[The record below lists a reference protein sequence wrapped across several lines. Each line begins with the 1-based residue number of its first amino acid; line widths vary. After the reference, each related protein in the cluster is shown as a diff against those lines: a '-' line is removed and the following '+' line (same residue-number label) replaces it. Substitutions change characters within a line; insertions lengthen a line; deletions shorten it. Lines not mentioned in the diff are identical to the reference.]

1 MRNQS
6 IDSTKL
12 FYAITVVI
20 MHGFLMEIKNPGY
33 LIGLMTNGFFITAV
47 PFYFIVSGYLFHK
60 TIEQN
65 HLKRWITHILRTY
78 LIWSLVYAY
87 SLSNI
92 IQLNNESVT
101 RKLYLIFRAELT
113 GVMHLWYIPA
123 LMIAAAL
130 CYLLRGFI
138 EHKTRLTLVI
148 VSLLWLTGVGL
159 NWLFL
164 VMESPNSFLYRNG
177 FFYGTPMFFV
187 GYILAIKE
195 SHIIAKTIHL
205 KKLVIIAVSLIVI
218 ESVVTTT
225 LIHGLTEPLHN
236 NLDMMVTT
244 PLLSAL
250 IFIACVK
257 KPRMKIFQG
266 VDRLMSTFMYYSHIL
281 FLEAI
286 LAVFSWGSFSWSEV
300 TRDMVITV
308 IAIIGIIMFT
318 LMFKKRLRAI
328 V

>member
-12 FYAITVVI
+12 FFAITVVI

-60 TIEQN
+60 TIEKN
-65 HLKRWITHILRTY
+65 HLKRWTKHILRTY

-92 IQLNNESVT
+92 ILLENESVT
-101 RKLYLIFRAELT
+101 RKLYLIVRAELT

-123 LMIAAAL
+123 LMTAAAL

-138 EHKTRLTLVI
+138 QQKIKLTLVI
-148 VSLLWLTGVGL
+148 IAILWLTGVAL

-164 VMESPNSFLYRNG
+164 VIESPNGFLYRNG
-177 FFYGTPMFFV
+177 FFYGMPMFIL
-187 GYILAIKE
+187 GYIFALKE
-195 SHIIAKTIHL
+195 SHILAKAINLNRLILISVT
-205 KKLVIIAVSLIVI
+205 LIVI
-218 ESVVTTT
+218 ESVITTT
-225 LIHGLTEPLHN
+225 LIHGLTQPLHN
-236 NLDMMVTT
+236 NMDMMMTT

-250 IFIACVK
+250 IFIICLK
-257 KPRMKIFQG
+257 KPAMKIFQG
-266 VDRLMSTFMYYSHIL
+266 VDRLLSTFMYYSHIL

-286 LAVFSWGSFSWSEV
+286 LAIFSLGRFSWSEV

-308 IAIIGIIMFT
+308 IAIISIIIFT
-318 LMFKKRLRAI
+318 LMFKKRVRA
-328 V
+328 VV

>member
-1 MRNQS
+1 
-6 IDSTKL
+6 
-12 FYAITVVI
+12 

-33 LIGLMTNGFFITAV
+33 LIGLMTNGLFITAV
-47 PFYFIVSGYLFHK
+47 PFYFIVSGYLFHQ
-60 TIEQN
+60 TIEQK
-65 HLKRWITHILRTY
+65 HLKRWTKHILRTY

-87 SLSNI
+87 SLSTI
-92 IQLNNESVT
+92 IRLENESVT

-138 EHKTRLTLVI
+138 EQKTRLTLVI

-177 FFYGTPMFFV
+177 FFYGVPMFFL

-195 SHIIAKTIHL
+195 SNIIPRIIRL
-205 KKLVIIAVSLIVI
+205 KKLVIIAITLIVI
-218 ESVVTTT
+218 ESVITTT
-225 LIHGLTEPLHN
+225 VIHGLTKPLHN
-236 NLDMMVTT
+236 NMDMMVTT

-250 IFIACVK
+250 IFIACLK
-257 KPRMKIFQG
+257 KPMMKIFQG
-266 VDRLMSTFMYYSHIL
+266 VDRLLSTFMYYSHIL

-286 LAVFSWGSFSWSEV
+286 LAIFSLGSFSWSEV
-300 TRDMVITV
+300 TRDMVITI

-318 LMFKKRLRAI
+318 LMFKKRVRAI